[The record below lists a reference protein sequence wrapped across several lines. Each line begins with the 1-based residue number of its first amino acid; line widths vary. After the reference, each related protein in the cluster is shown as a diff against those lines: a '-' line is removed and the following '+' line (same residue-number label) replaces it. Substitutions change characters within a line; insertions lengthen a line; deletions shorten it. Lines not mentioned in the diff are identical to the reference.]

1 MTPRGTQPRDWGA
14 WMDRVDWVLV
24 VRGAST
30 GFTVL
35 VISGLVNPI
44 VSNINPLAGLIFLVA
59 GALGA
64 SVVASWRTRTADS
77 PVLSGAVA
85 ALISYTLVIP
95 LIYLG
100 ERQLDFRVVLL
111 FAALALIVGAIT
123 GLVISRRRTG
133 QAK

>member
-1 MTPRGTQPRDWGA
+1 
-14 WMDRVDWVLV
+14 MDRVDWVLV